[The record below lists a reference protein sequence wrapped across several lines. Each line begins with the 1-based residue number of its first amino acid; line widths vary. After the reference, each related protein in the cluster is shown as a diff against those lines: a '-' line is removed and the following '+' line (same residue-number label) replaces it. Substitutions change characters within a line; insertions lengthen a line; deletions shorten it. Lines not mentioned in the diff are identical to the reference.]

1 MRAFAATCWQLTACA
16 TAAWRSTCRRLGLA
30 AIWLVS
36 VFTLCTGAAQA
47 TPGIPGTL
55 DPFFA
60 TGSALGPGRFLQSL
74 TGNSDYVSALLLQPD
89 GKLVLA
95 GYCSVRFCALRLNPD
110 GTLDTTFNTTGMV
123 VLPAISSY
131 DAANGAV
138 VQPDGKLVI
147 VGDCTVSGGYDM
159 CVARLNVDGSTDA
172 TFTAGTRPVPGAGP
186 TGGAHALAIAVQ
198 ADGKLVLGGH
208 CFSISGN
215 LDFCLE
221 RLNADGSID
230 TTFNAAGTPG
240 RVLRPVGA
248 SYDYGYRLIV
258 QPDGKYVMAGY
269 CNGAGMDFC
278 AMRLNPDGSLDATFN
293 TTGTLLLPVGS
304 VVNGNDTAAALAL
317 QPDGKFVLAG
327 YCSNGVNLDFCAVR
341 INADGSLDTTFN
353 SNGKLLVPVGT
364 GDDYATAVAVQS
376 DGKLLL
382 SGYCSNAGNNDFC
395 AVRLNSDGSL
405 DKTFNPTGT
414 PGKVTYAIAAGHDY
428 ATSIVVQPDGKVV
441 VAGYCSPDT
450 LGSNPSFCAIRL
462 EGGPYGAQQCRMDID
477 GDGKVL
483 ATTDALIQTR
493 IALGLRGSA
502 VTNGISFPAGATR
515 TSWTAIRNYLVTQ
528 CGMEL

>member
-1 MRAFAATCWQLTACA
+1 ML
-16 TAAWRSTCRRLGLA
+16 
-30 AIWLVS
+30 
-36 VFTLCTGAAQA
+36 
-47 TPGIPGTL
+47 
-55 DPFFA
+55 
-60 TGSALGPGRFLQSL
+60 
-74 TGNSDYVSALLLQPD
+74 
-89 GKLVLA
+89 
-95 GYCSVRFCALRLNPD
+95 
-110 GTLDTTFNTTGMV
+110 
-123 VLPAISSY
+123 
-131 DAANGAV
+131 
-138 VQPDGKLVI
+138 
-147 VGDCTVSGGYDM
+147 
-159 CVARLNVDGSTDA
+159 
-172 TFTAGTRPVPGAGP
+172 
-186 TGGAHALAIAVQ
+186 H
-198 ADGKLVLGGH
+198 
-208 CFSISGN
+208 
-215 LDFCLE
+215 
-221 RLNADGSID
+221 
-230 TTFNAAGTPG
+230 
-240 RVLRPVGA
+240 PVGA
-248 SYDYGYRLIV
+248 SYDYGWRLII
-258 QPDGKYVMAGY
+258 QPDGKLVMAGY
-269 CNGAGMDFC
+269 CSGAGMDFC
-278 AMRLNPDGSLDATFN
+278 AMRLNADGSLDATFN

-341 INADGSLDTTFN
+341 LNSDGTLDTSFN
-353 SNGKLLVPVGT
+353 STGKLLLAVGA
-364 GDDYATAVAVQS
+364 GDDYATGVAVQS

-382 SGYCSNAGNNDFC
+382 SGYCVNAGNNDFC
-395 AVRLNSDGSL
+395 VARLNSDGSL

-414 PGKVTYAIAAGHDY
+414 PGKATYAVAAGHDK

>member
-1 MRAFAATCWQLTACA
+1 MRAFAATRWHLTVCA
-16 TAAWRSTCRRLGLA
+16 IAARCSVFGRLELA
-30 AIWLVS
+30 AIWLVGAFI
-36 VFTLCTGAAQA
+36 VCTGAAQA

-74 TGNSDYVSALLLQPD
+74 TGSSDSVSTLVLQPD

-95 GYCSVRFCALRLNPD
+95 GDCSVRFCALRLNPD
-110 GTLDTTFNTTGMV
+110 GTLDTTFNATGMV
-123 VLPAISSY
+123 VLPTISGY
-131 DAANGAV
+131 DKATGAV

-147 VGDCTVSGGYDM
+147 AGYCNAPGGYDM
-159 CVARLNVDGSTDA
+159 CVARFNADGSTDA
-172 TFTAGTRPVPGAGP
+172 TFTAGTRPVPGAGQG
-186 TGGAHALAIAVQ
+186 GGAYASAIAVQ
-198 ADGKLVLGGH
+198 ADGKLVLGGW

-215 LDFCLE
+215 LDFCVE
-221 RLNADGSID
+221 RLNADGSVD

-240 RVLRPVGA
+240 RVLRPIGA
-248 SYDYGYRLIV
+248 SYDYGYRLLI
-258 QPDGKYVMAGY
+258 QPDGKLVMAGY
-269 CNGAGMDFC
+269 CTGAGMDFC
-278 AMRLNPDGSLDATFN
+278 AMRLNPDGSLDTGFN
-293 TTGTLLLPVGS
+293 VTGTLLLPVG
-304 VVNGNDTAAALAL
+304 GANDTATALAL
-317 QPDGKFVLAG
+317 QPDGKLVLAG
-327 YCSNGVNLDFCAVR
+327 NCGNGVNLDFCAVR
-341 INADGSLDTTFN
+341 LNADGSLDTTFN
-353 SNGKLLVPVGT
+353 STGKLLVAVGT

-382 SGYCSNAGNNDFC
+382 SGYCVNAGNNDFC
-395 AVRLNSDGSL
+395 AVRVNSDGSL

-414 PGKVTYAIAAGHDY
+414 PGKVTYAIAAGHDN
-428 ATSIVVQPDGKVV
+428 ATGIAVQPDGKIV
-441 VAGYCSPDT
+441 VAGSCGPDT
-450 LGSNPSFCAIRL
+450 TGANTDFCALRL

-502 VTNGISFPAGATR
+502 VTNGISFPVGATR